1 MKLIYFTRHEWRGAS
16 SRYRSLQYFDHLRSD
31 GFEIEH
37 VPFFSD
43 AYLEKRAQSRKPVV
57 EVLQSYLKRIVATI
71 GKPGSANAIVVE
83 KEMFP
88 FLPALTDRW
97 VKRRRVP
104 VIYDYDDA
112 IWHAYE
118 RRRLGPFGA
127 VFGKKIARIVAQADH
142 VVVGNQY
149 LEDQVRAWGAQR
161 VTQIPT
167 TVLASR
173 YQGQGL
179 VADKTVEIVWIGS
192 QSTGQYLLPYFPVL
206 AQLYAETGAK
216 LRAIGLSRALI
227 NGPVPDWLTL
237 EPWCSQT
244 QIEQIAS
251 ARIGIMP
258 VPDEPFERG
267 KCGFK
272 LVQYM
277 GAGLPVVASPVGA
290 NSTIIR
296 HESTGFLAK
305 TPQDWHRHLTTLIRD
320 PELAAAMGNRGRHR
334 YLGRY
339 STEAAAP
346 RWSALL
352 RAEIQKSIL

>member
-16 SRYRSLQYFDHLRSD
+16 SRYRSLQFFDHLRSD

-43 AYLEKRAQSRKPVV
+43 AYLEQRAQGRKPVA
-57 EVLQSYLKRIVATI
+57 EVVQSYLKRIGATI
-71 GKPGSANAIVVE
+71 GKPGSADAIVVE

-97 VKRRRVP
+97 VKRRNIP
-104 VIYDYDDA
+104 VIYDFDDA

-118 RRRLGPFGA
+118 RRQFGPFGP
-127 VFGKKIARIVAQADH
+127 VFRNKIAHIVARADH
-142 VVVGNQY
+142 VVAGSRY

-167 TVLASR
+167 TVPASR

-179 VADKTVEIVWIGS
+179 VAVKTIEIVWIGS
-192 QSTGQYLLPYFPVL
+192 QSTGQYLLPCFPVL
-206 AQLYAETGAK
+206 ARLHAQTGAK

-227 NGPVPDWLTL
+227 NGPVPDWLDL
-237 EPWCSQT
+237 EPWCPQT
-244 QIEQIAS
+244 EIDQIAS

-277 GAGLPVVASPVGA
+277 GAGLPVIASPVGA
-290 NSTIIR
+290 NSAIIR
-296 HESTGFLAK
+296 HESTGFLAE
-305 TPQDWHRHLTTLIRD
+305 TPQDWYRHLTTLIGD
-320 PELAAAMGNRGRHR
+320 PELAATMGNRGHQR
-334 YLGRY
+334 YLDRY
-339 STEAAAP
+339 STETAAP

-352 RAEIQKSIL
+352 RAEIQRSTP